1 MTIKKFTVNNTE
13 FMFVNT
19 TWSNSRAWGH
29 ETTLLENDR
38 EVATNKCTHLN
49 RTWECYEYQTC
60 MLGCVRI
67 LIENRI
73 AYLTNI
79 YKEDRNI
86 SRITKKHREALEE
99 IINDDARLN
108 LLKEL
113 KGML

>member
-19 TWSNSRAWGH
+19 SWSNSRVWGH
-29 ETTLLENDR
+29 DTTLLENDR
-38 EVATNKCTHLN
+38 EVATNRCTYQN

-73 AYLTNI
+73 AKIKDT
-79 YKEDRNI
+79 YKSDRNI
-86 SRITKKHREALEE
+86 SRITKKHKEALEE
-99 IINDDARLN
+99 IIADDARLKI
-108 LLKEL
+108 LREL